1 MLKVY
6 VKLKKRYLMKIQ
18 IEIILSY
25 NLFFH
30 RDIVFHLLLN
40 VNMFIN
46 IIVRNNYFLPYLCSV
61 FVKFVMQLN

>member
-1 MLKVY
+1 
-6 VKLKKRYLMKIQ
+6 MKIQ